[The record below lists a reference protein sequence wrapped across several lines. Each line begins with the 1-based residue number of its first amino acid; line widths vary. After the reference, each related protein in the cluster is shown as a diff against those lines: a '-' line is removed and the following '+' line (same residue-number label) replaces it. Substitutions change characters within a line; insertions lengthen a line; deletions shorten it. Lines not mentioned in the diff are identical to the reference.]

1 MARLHKKI
9 LKILKAP
16 ILFSIGGAVYML
28 MELIWR
34 GHSHIAMFVVGG
46 IAFLCIGRINEYLPW
61 DLSFWI
67 QCLAG
72 DAIILILEFVSGCI
86 LNLWL
91 QLNIWDYSNLPLNI
105 LGQVCLPFAALWYF
119 AAAFAIVA
127 DDYLRY
133 WLFREER
140 PRYNFKLT
148 RATKRR

>member
-1 MARLHKKI
+1 MFI
-9 LKILKAP
+9 
-16 ILFSIGGAVYML
+16 IGGTVYIL
-28 MELIWR
+28 MELAWR
-34 GHSHIAMFVVGG
+34 GYSHIAMFVVGG

-105 LGQVCLPFAALWYF
+105 LGQVCLPFAIIWYL

-133 WLFREER
+133 WLFGEEK
-140 PRYNFKLT
+140 PRYNFKFI
-148 RATKRR
+148 

>member
-9 LKILKAP
+9 FKILKAP

-127 DDYLRY
+127 DDYLRC

>member
-16 ILFSIGGAVYML
+16 ILFSIGGAVYVL

-67 QCLAG
+67 QCLIG
-72 DAIILILEFVSGCI
+72 DAIILILEFVSGCV

-105 LGQVCLPFAALWYF
+105 LGQVCLPFAIIWYL

-133 WLFREER
+133 WLFGEEK
-140 PRYNFKLT
+140 PRYNFKFI
-148 RATKRR
+148 